1 MASGP
6 ILVTFAALQEGA
18 ANVGKTANSFDQQLN
33 DVQSLVANVA
43 QSWTGSAAEG
53 YNQTMAQWKSAQTD
67 LNATLTKIGK
77 ALQAA
82 EEAYSQTESANRSL
96 WT

>member
-18 ANVGKTANSFDQQLN
+18 GNVNKTANSFDQQLN
-33 DVQSLVANVA
+33 DIKSVVANIA
-43 QSWTGSAAEG
+43 QHWTGAAAEG
-53 YNQTMAQWKSAQTD
+53 YNQTMGQWNAAQND
-67 LNATLTKIGK
+67 LNSTLAKIGK

-82 EEAYSQTESANRSL
+82 EEAYQQTESANAKL
-96 WT
+96 WS